1 MKKVMTILG
10 VALFTSMILLGCT
23 QKPENIKLTDLKTA
37 CDYID
42 ALEKCGDAIIKLKKL
57 ALIRYQEGGNSL
69 EDFSQ
74 EINVLQEKID
84 VIGKAGDKKF
94 TKDEFNECP
103 SFDRIKEKMNKI
115 HQEGPESTPEA
126 DEAQE
131 GAVGVDEAAPAAN

>member
-1 MKKVMTILG
+1 MTILG

-23 QKPENIKLTDLKTA
+23 QKPENIKLSDLKTA

-115 HQEGPESTPEA
+115 HHEA

-131 GAVGVDEAAPAAN
+131 GAASAPVDSTAAAPAAN

>member
-1 MKKVMTILG
+1 MKKVMAILG
-10 VALFTSMILLGCT
+10 VALFTSMIMLGCT
-23 QKPENIKLTDLKTA
+23 QKPENIKLSDLKTA

-74 EINVLQEKID
+74 EIKVLQEKIE

-115 HQEGPESTPEA
+115 HHEA

-131 GAVGVDEAAPAAN
+131 GAVGVDEAAPPAH

>member
-1 MKKVMTILG
+1 MKKVMAILG
-10 VALFTSMILLGCT
+10 VALFTSMIMLGCT
-23 QKPENIKLTDLKTA
+23 QKPENIKLSDLKTA

-74 EINVLQEKID
+74 EIKVLQEKIE

-115 HQEGPESTPEA
+115 HHEA

-131 GAVGVDEAAPAAN
+131 GAASAPVDSTAAAPAAN

>member
-1 MKKVMTILG
+1 MAILG
-10 VALFTSMILLGCT
+10 VALFTSMIMLGCT
-23 QKPENIKLTDLKTA
+23 QKPENIKLSDLKTA

-42 ALEKCGDAIIKLKKL
+42 ALEKCGDAIIKLKKP
-57 ALIRYQEGGNSL
+57 ALTRYQEGGKSL

-74 EINVLQEKID
+74 EIKVLQEKIE

-115 HQEGPESTPEA
+115 HHEA

-131 GAVGVDEAAPAAN
+131 GAVGVDEAAPPAH

>member
-1 MKKVMTILG
+1 MTILG

-23 QKPENIKLTDLKTA
+23 QKPENIKLSDLKTA

-74 EINVLQEKID
+74 EIKVLQEKIE

-115 HQEGPESTPEA
+115 HHEA

-131 GAVGVDEAAPAAN
+131 GAASAPVDSTAAAPAAN

>member
-1 MKKVMTILG
+1 M
-10 VALFTSMILLGCT
+10 LGCT
-23 QKPENIKLTDLKTA
+23 QKPENIKLSDLKTA

-74 EINVLQEKID
+74 EIKVLQEKIE

-115 HQEGPESTPEA
+115 HHEA

-131 GAVGVDEAAPAAN
+131 GAVGVDEAAPPAH

>member
-1 MKKVMTILG
+1 MKKVMAILG
-10 VALFTSMILLGCT
+10 VALFTSMIMLGCT
-23 QKPENIKLTDLKTA
+23 QKPENIKLSDLKTA

-74 EINVLQEKID
+74 EIKVLQEKID

-115 HQEGPESTPEA
+115 HHEA

-131 GAVGVDEAAPAAN
+131 GAASTPVDSTAAAPAAN

>member
-1 MKKVMTILG
+1 MKKVMAILG
-10 VALFTSMILLGCT
+10 VALFTSMIMLGCT
-23 QKPENIKLTDLKTA
+23 QKPENIKLSDLKTA

-42 ALEKCGDAIIKLKKL
+42 ALEKCGDAIIKLKKT
-57 ALIRYQEGGNSL
+57 ALTRYQEGGNSL

-74 EINVLQEKID
+74 EIKVLQEKIE

-115 HQEGPESTPEA
+115 HHEA

-131 GAVGVDEAAPAAN
+131 GAVGVDEAAPPAH

>member
-1 MKKVMTILG
+1 MTILG

-23 QKPENIKLTDLKTA
+23 QKPENIKLSDLKTA

-42 ALEKCGDAIIKLKKL
+42 ALEKCGDAIIKLKNL
-57 ALIRYQEGGNSL
+57 EIHALIRYQEGSGKSL

-115 HQEGPESTPEA
+115 HHEA

-131 GAVGVDEAAPAAN
+131 GAASTPVDSTAAAPAAN

>member
-23 QKPENIKLTDLKTA
+23 QKPENIKLSDLKTA

-74 EINVLQEKID
+74 EIKVLQEKIE

-115 HQEGPESTPEA
+115 HHEA

-131 GAVGVDEAAPAAN
+131 GAASAPVDSTAAAPAAN

>member
-1 MKKVMTILG
+1 MKKVMAILG
-10 VALFTSMILLGCT
+10 VALFTSMIMLGCT
-23 QKPENIKLTDLKTA
+23 QKPENIKLSDLKTA

-42 ALEKCGDAIIKLKKL
+42 ALEKCGDAIIKLKKR
-57 ALIRYQEGGNSL
+57 ALTRYQEGGKSL

-74 EINVLQEKID
+74 EIKVLQEKIE

-115 HQEGPESTPEA
+115 HHEA

-131 GAVGVDEAAPAAN
+131 GAASTPVDSTAAAPAAN

>member
-23 QKPENIKLTDLKTA
+23 QKPENIKLSDLKTA

-115 HQEGPESTPEA
+115 HHEA

-131 GAVGVDEAAPAAN
+131 GAASAPVDSTAAAPAAN

>member
-1 MKKVMTILG
+1 MKKVMAILG
-10 VALFTSMILLGCT
+10 VALFTSMIMLGCT
-23 QKPENIKLTDLKTA
+23 QKPENIKLSDLKTA

-42 ALEKCGDAIIKLKKL
+42 ALEKCGDAIIKLKKT
-57 ALIRYQEGGNSL
+57 ALTRYQEGGNSL

-74 EINVLQEKID
+74 EIKVLQEKIE

-94 TKDEFNECP
+94 TKDEFNECH

-126 DEAQE
+126 DEAQ
-131 GAVGVDEAAPAAN
+131 ADSTDAPPAAN

>member
-1 MKKVMTILG
+1 MAILG
-10 VALFTSMILLGCT
+10 VALFTSMIMLGCT
-23 QKPENIKLTDLKTA
+23 QKPENIKLSDLKTA

-74 EINVLQEKID
+74 EIKVLQEKIE

-115 HQEGPESTPEA
+115 HHEA

-131 GAVGVDEAAPAAN
+131 GAVGVDEAAPPAH

>member
-10 VALFTSMILLGCT
+10 VALFTSMIMLGCT
-23 QKPENIKLTDLKTA
+23 QKPENIKLSDLKTA

-115 HQEGPESTPEA
+115 HHEA

-131 GAVGVDEAAPAAN
+131 GAASAPVDSTAAAPAAN